1 MFDMSWGEVMVIGG
15 VALIVIGPKDLPKAL
30 RTVGQMTTKVRRLAS
45 DFQGQFNEAMRE
57 AELDDV
63 RREVEGIN
71 RQVSSATNSAFN
83 PIQTIRDELKT
94 AVDARPTTVS
104 GALSPSADASLPAG
118 AVEEAGPIPQIEP
131 MPDLPAAHHD
141 PAPPLPVELTGP
153 GLEPASAA
161 VLAPDGDEHAP
172 APLKSAS
179 A

>member
-30 RTVGQMTTKVRRLAS
+30 RTVGQMTAKVRRLAS
-45 DFQGQFNEAMRE
+45 EFHGQFNEAMRE
-57 AELDDV
+57 AELDEV

-71 RQVSSATNSAFN
+71 RQVSTATSSAFN

-94 AVDARPTTVS
+94 AVEAKTASYEANAGASS
-104 GALSPSADASLPAG
+104 GTSAG

-131 MPDLPAAHHD
+131 MADIALPPPDPVV
-141 PAPPLPVELTGP
+141 PVPPELTGP
-153 GLEPASAA
+153 GLEPGPAEPPAA
-161 VLAPDGDEHAP
+161 ANES
-172 APLKSAS
+172 APLKSAQ

>member
-30 RTVGQMTTKVRRLAS
+30 RTVGQMTAKVRRLAS
-45 DFQGQFNEAMRE
+45 EFQGQFNEAMRE
-57 AELDDV
+57 AELDEV

-71 RQVSSATNSAFN
+71 RQVSSATSSAFN

-94 AVDARPTTVS
+94 AVEAKAVS
-104 GALSPSADASLPAG
+104 GEGNAGASDAVPAP

-131 MPDLPAAHHD
+131 MPEPALPPPD
-141 PAPPLPVELTGP
+141 PVVPIPPDLTGP
-153 GLEPASAA
+153 GLEPGPAEVPAA
-161 VLAPDGDEHAP
+161 ANAPEP
-172 APLKSAS
+172 APLKSAQ